1 MSKKLDKSNGSLV
14 FINEKILQEINKKKN
29 LTKKYFFLIWYA
41 SMLIL
46 SFSVFV

>member
-14 FINEKILQEINKKKN
+14 FINEKILQEINKKN